1 LIIRELKMGGK
12 FVVRAGQHKFE
23 SGEKVVNELPILPSS
38 ELDLDKKSMRLDLS
52 QLASV
57 SDFSQS
63 KYRVYKNNG
72 SFNEGVLDS
81 NGRTHRI
88 FTSDSEEL
96 DVFIDHPDFVVDE
109 EFFIEPNDDQEG

>member
-1 LIIRELKMGGK
+1 MGGK

-23 SGEKVVNELPILPSS
+23 SGEKVVHELPILPSS